1 MSEQPEG
8 VGDEAM
14 TEQPEKKA
22 PLIERLEAVPA
33 YARLVIFD
41 GLFTPTDFPVGIIHP
56 ASTTYPVGAMTHEAA
71 AELRRL
77 QAENAELLAAL
88 KDMHSGWKYIRETH
102 GDLYGVGWD
111 RSQGKAEAAIAK
123 AEDKT

>member
-1 MSEQPEG
+1 
-8 VGDEAM
+8 M
-14 TEQPEKKA
+14 TEHAKQV
-22 PLIERLEAVPA
+22 PLIDRLKSVPA

-41 GLFTPTDFPVGIIHP
+41 GFFTPTDFPVGTIHP
-56 ASTTYPVGAMTHEAA
+56 VSTTYPVGAMAHEAA

-77 QAENAELLAAL
+77 HEENAELLAAL